1 MSAELTEVHG
11 GSDNRTMSTPPILP
25 IGPAKIEYSTPFVQV
40 DETPVRFP
48 NGVEGSYARI
58 NPGTHGGV
66 AIPRSITRGIARYG
80 LVRQYRHPVARTTL
94 EFPRGGT
101 DDGSEAETVRELV
114 EETGLSIPLGGGFRL
129 GTLHADTGL
138 LATDISVWLIPVEDI
153 GNTAFI
159 EAETGASHLWVT
171 EGELFGLISRGELS
185 CGITLGAFML
195 LKASAHAVAPGTV
208 G

>member
-1 MSAELTEVHG
+1 MSAKLTEVHIG
-11 GSDNRTMSTPPILP
+11 VDNRTMATPLIVPT
-25 IGPAKIEYSTPFVQV
+25 GSSKVAYKTPFVEV
-40 DETPVRFP
+40 EETPVRFP
-48 NGVEGSYARI
+48 DGAEGSYARI

-66 AIPRSITRGIARYG
+66 AIPRTITRGIARYG
-80 LVRQYRHPVARTTL
+80 LVRQYRHPVAQTTL

-101 DDGSEAETVRELV
+101 DDASEAETLRELV
-114 EETGLSIPLGGGFRL
+114 EETGLSIPLGGGFHL

-153 GNTAFI
+153 GNSAFV

-171 EGELFGLISRGELS
+171 EGELMGLISRGQLT
-185 CGITLGAFML
+185 CGITLGAFMM
-195 LKASAHAVAPGTV
+195 LKASAHAIAPGTV

>member
-1 MSAELTEVHG
+1 
-11 GSDNRTMSTPPILP
+11 MSTLP
-25 IGPAKIEYSTPFVQV
+25 IAPTGPSKVAYKTPFLEVE
-40 DETPVRFP
+40 ETPVSFP
-48 NGVEGSYARI
+48 DGTQGSYARI

-66 AIPRSITRGIARYG
+66 AIPRSVTRGIARYG
-80 LVRQYRHPVARTTL
+80 LVRQYRHPVAHTTL

-101 DDGSEAETVRELV
+101 EDSSEAETLRELV
-114 EETGLSIPLGGGFRL
+114 EETGLSIPLGGGFHL

-153 GNTAFI
+153 GDSAFI

-171 EGELFGLISRGELS
+171 EGELLGRISRGELT

-195 LKASAHAVAPGTV
+195 LKASAHAIAPGAI